1 MYNEPGKIMF
11 RRFTG
16 RLLESGLLV
25 LAVALGVGAA
35 AAGISLMADIR
46 AYSTRVLSSPE
57 YREIVVS
64 TYGNAEDME
73 EPVSEKPVQ
82 ETTVLTIDDLEAAEV
97 VPAVSHA
104 YIVNRRIL
112 HFINETSVARDE
124 EMRRNMPAPPERTD
138 DTPPQDGDD
147 VPQGADQFRPQRYGA
162 EDLAEA
168 SAALDILIVELE
180 EARGYSVSSQFFDAL
195 DFRAKE
201 GSLFTEEDYENR
213 STDIILGADLAA
225 LITPEGGTSAELVG
239 KKILA
244 RDGYH
249 TVTGIIDT
257 ENTSYGDAFFS
268 PYRDFSYGGF
278 RMPGMDSALRFSVD
292 NPEQLEKTADLLS
305 DWFTTQY
312 GDDQVTVS
320 NPRSEAEQLVAR
332 NTGIGILILFL
343 SLSGLFIAAVN
354 VSNMLMSRALRMKK
368 HVGILMALGASRKN
382 IMTLFGGEAALITAG
397 GSVLGA
403 LLAVPLSRSMQGV
416 LDLDGVSMV
425 YIIPGVLAAGT
436 LTLLF
441 GLLPVRSHTGTAPAE
456 AMHSA

>member
-11 RRFTG
+11 RRSVG
-16 RLLESGLLV
+16 RLLETGLLV

-46 AYSTRVLSSPE
+46 TYSSRILSSPE

-64 TYGNAEDME
+64 TRGNSEDME
-73 EPVSEKPVQ
+73 DPVSVKPVR
-82 ETTVLTIDDLEAAEV
+82 ETTALTVDDLDAAEV

-104 YIVNRRIL
+104 YIANRRML

-124 EMRRNMPAPPERTD
+124 EMRKNMPPPPE
-138 DTPPQDGDD
+138 GEA
-147 VPQGADQFRPQRYGA
+147 GASEEADQFRPRMYDTD
-162 EDLAEA
+162 DLAEA
-168 SAALDILIVELE
+168 SAADDILIVDLE
-180 EARGYSVSSQFFDAL
+180 EARGYSVSSEFFDAL
-195 DFRAKE
+195 DFRAEE
-201 GSLFTEEDYENR
+201 GSLFTGEDYENHT
-213 STDIILGADLAA
+213 TDIILGAALAA
-225 LITPEGGTSAELVG
+225 LITPEGAGPDDLIG

-257 ENTSYGDAFFS
+257 GDTSYGDAFFS

-292 NPEQLEKTADLLS
+292 DPGQLEQTANLLS
-305 DWFTTQY
+305 DWFATQY
-312 GDDQVTVS
+312 GDGQVTVS

-332 NTGIGILILFL
+332 NTGIGILILLL
-343 SLSGLFIAAVN
+343 SLAGLFIAAVN

-368 HVGILMALGASRKN
+368 PVGILMALGASRKK
-382 IMTLFGGEAALITAG
+382 IMVLFAGEAALITAA
-397 GSVLGA
+397 GSILGA
-403 LLAVPLSRSMQGV
+403 LLAIPLRRSMQGA

-425 YIIPGVLAAGT
+425 YIIPGVLVAGV

-441 GLLPVRSHTGTAPAE
+441 GLLPVRSHTVTAPAE